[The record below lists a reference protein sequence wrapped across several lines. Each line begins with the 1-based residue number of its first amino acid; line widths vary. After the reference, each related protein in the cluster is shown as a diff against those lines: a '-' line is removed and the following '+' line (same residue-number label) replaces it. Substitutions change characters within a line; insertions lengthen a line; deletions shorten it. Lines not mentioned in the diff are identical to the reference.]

1 MIRVAS
7 AGKAIVSSWI
17 GAAARWKAFSELR
30 NVGKVVSWSSM
41 TLLIF
46 AMLGIGCTRTGRQE
60 PPLYPVAGTVVLDG
74 KPLPE
79 GTIFFITVSLGRT
92 ERVPIKDGTF
102 SGKVA
107 AGERR
112 IEFSVIKD
120 VPYSGPA
127 MPGIP
132 SPTTVP
138 GETLPSAFNA
148 DSSYSATVTPEG
160 PNEFDFEL
168 KSK

>member
-1 MIRVAS
+1 M
-7 AGKAIVSSWI
+7 
-17 GAAARWKAFSELR
+17 
-30 NVGKVVSWSSM
+30 GKVVSRSAM
-41 TLLIF
+41 TLLVFI
-46 AMLGIGCTRTGRQE
+46 MPVIGCMRTGRQE
-60 PPLYPVAGTVVLDG
+60 PLRYPVSGTVTLDG

-79 GTIFFITVSLGRT
+79 GTVFFMTVSLGII

-102 SGKVA
+102 SGEVT

-120 VPYSGPA
+120 VPYSGLAIPGFPTPA
-127 MPGIP
+127 
-132 SPTTVP
+132 TVP
-138 GETLPSAFNA
+138 GETLPAAFNA
-148 DSSYSATVTPEG
+148 DSSYTATVNPAG